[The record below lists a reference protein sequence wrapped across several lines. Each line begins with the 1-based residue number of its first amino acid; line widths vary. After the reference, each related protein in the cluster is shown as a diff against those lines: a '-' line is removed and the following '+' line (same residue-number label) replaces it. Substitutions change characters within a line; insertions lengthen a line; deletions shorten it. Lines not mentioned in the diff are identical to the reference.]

1 MQAGESNFVILIIM
15 DGWGLS
21 AEEKDNAVALA
32 STPQLDALYRKYP
45 ATRLACSGEA
55 VGLPENQMG
64 NSEVGHLNL
73 GAGRIVLQDMLRI
86 TRAIEDGSFFQN
98 EILSGLLEKVRARD
112 SALHLLGL
120 LSDGGVHSH
129 HTHLY
134 ALLRLAKNAGLARV
148 YVHAILDGRDTPPR
162 SAAGYLQG
170 LERELAN
177 LGAGQVASIAGRYY
191 SMDRDRR
198 WPRTEKAYRAY
209 VYGEGYRGG
218 DSLSAL
224 KEAYARGETDEFVAP
239 AVILNNVKQPRALIN
254 NGDGVVFFN
263 FRADR
268 ARQLSRAF
276 VQQDFQEFERG
287 AAPSF
292 PYLVSLTEYEHNL
305 PVPVV
310 FPPEYPVSTLGE
322 VLSKAGKRQLRIA
335 ETEKYAHV
343 TYFFNGG
350 REEPYPGEERIL
362 VPSPRVSTY
371 DLQPEMSAVAVTE
384 KVLQALE
391 RERYDLVVLNYAN
404 ADMLGHTGKLKVA
417 IEAVETVDREVGRVV
432 SKVLEK
438 GGTALVTADHGNAEK
453 MMENGAPH
461 TAHTSNDTPLIL
473 VSGRGKDGKYVLPRR
488 GKLADVAPTILRLL
502 ALPIPVEMT
511 GRPLI

>member
-1 MQAGESNFVILIIM
+1 MPTGESDFVVLIIM
-15 DGWGLS
+15 DGWGLA
-21 AEEKDNAVALA
+21 AERNDNAVALA
-32 STPQLDALYRKYP
+32 STPYIDALYRKYP

-86 TRAIEDGSFFQN
+86 DRAIEDGSFFQN
-98 EILSGLLEKVRARD
+98 EVLLELLQKVRVQNT
-112 SALHLLGL
+112 ALHLLGL

-129 HTHLY
+129 NAHLY
-134 ALLRLAKNAGLARV
+134 ALLRLAKDAGLSKVFVQAV
-148 YVHAILDGRDTPPR
+148 LDGRDTPPR
-162 SAAGYLQG
+162 SAKRYLQE
-170 LERELAN
+170 LEREMFA
-177 LGAGQVASIAGRYY
+177 LGIGKVAGIAGRYY

-209 VYGEGYRGG
+209 VYGGGYRSK
-218 DSLSAL
+218 DSFTAL
-224 KEAYARGETDEFVAP
+224 AEAYARGETDEFVAP
-239 AVILNNVKQPRALIN
+239 TVILNDLEQPLALVN
-254 NGDGVVFFN
+254 DGDGMVFFN

-276 VQQDFQEFERG
+276 VHRDFQEFERG

-292 PYLVSLTEYEHNL
+292 PYFVSFTEYEHDL
-305 PVPVV
+305 LVPVL
-310 FPPEYPVSTLGE
+310 FPPDYPEATLGE
-322 VLSKAGKRQLRIA
+322 VISRAGKSQLRVA

-371 DLQPEMSAVAVTE
+371 DLQPEMSAKEVTE
-384 KVLQALE
+384 KVLGALE
-391 RERYDLVVLNYAN
+391 NRRYALVVLNYAN
-404 ADMLGHTGKLKVA
+404 ADMLGHTGKLGAAV
-417 IEAVETVDREVGRVV
+417 EAVETVDREVGRVV
-432 SKVLEK
+432 DRVLEK
-438 GGTALVTADHGNAEK
+438 GGTILVTADHGNAEK
-453 MMENGAPH
+453 MSENGTPH

-473 VSGRGKDGKYVLPRR
+473 ISRRNDYVLPWW

-502 ALPIPVEMT
+502 ALPIPVEMS
-511 GRPLI
+511 GRSLI

>member
-1 MQAGESNFVILIIM
+1 MKAGERNFVVLIIM

-21 AEEKDNAVALA
+21 AEKNDNAVALA
-32 STPQLDALYRKYP
+32 STPQIDALYSIYP

-86 TRAIEDGSFFQN
+86 TRAIEDGSFFRN
-98 EILSGLLEKVRARD
+98 EVLSGLLQKVRAEN

-134 ALLRLAKNAGLARV
+134 ALLRLAKKAGLSKV

-162 SAAGYLQG
+162 SAKGYLQG
-170 LERELAN
+170 LERELAA
-177 LGAGQVASIAGRYY
+177 LGVGEVASIAGRYY

-209 VYGEGYRGG
+209 VYGEGYRKE

-224 KEAYARGETDEFVAP
+224 AEAYTRGETDEFISP
-239 AVILNNVKQPRALIN
+239 AVILNDGEQPRALIN
-254 NGDGVVFFN
+254 SGEGLIFFN

-276 VQQDFQEFERG
+276 VQHDFQEFERG

-292 PYLVSLTEYEHNL
+292 PDLVSLTEYEHNL

-310 FPPEYPVSTLGE
+310 FPPEYPASTLGE
-322 VLSKAGKRQLRIA
+322 VLSKAGKRQLRVA

-350 REEPYPGEERIL
+350 REEPFPGEERIL

-371 DLQPEMSAVAVTE
+371 DLQPEMSAGAVTE
-384 KVLQALE
+384 KVLEALE
-391 RERYDLVVLNYAN
+391 SEQYDLIVLNYAN
-404 ADMLGHTGKLKVA
+404 ADMLGHTGKLEAA

-453 MMENGAPH
+453 MTENGAPH
-461 TAHTSNDTPLIL
+461 TAHTSNDTPLLL
-473 VSGRGKDGKYVLPRR
+473 VSGQGDYVLPRR
-488 GKLADVAPTILRLL
+488 GKLADVAPTILQLL
-502 ALPIPVEMT
+502 ALPIPAEMT
-511 GRPLI
+511 GSSLLLF